1 MLSFYSVLQQFNEAE
16 IICSFMFL
24 TVILI
29 LIRAYVFWQDANSG
43 NITKIGKER
52 ARGD

>member
-1 MLSFYSVLQQFNEAE
+1 MNRVAVLTNEK
-16 IICSFMFL
+16 
-24 TVILI
+24 LI
-29 LIRAYVFWQDANSG
+29 SIDRAYVFWQDANSG

>member
-1 MLSFYSVLQQFNEAE
+1 MTFQN
-16 IICSFMFL
+16 
-24 TVILI
+24 
-29 LIRAYVFWQDANSG
+29 RAYVFWQDANSG